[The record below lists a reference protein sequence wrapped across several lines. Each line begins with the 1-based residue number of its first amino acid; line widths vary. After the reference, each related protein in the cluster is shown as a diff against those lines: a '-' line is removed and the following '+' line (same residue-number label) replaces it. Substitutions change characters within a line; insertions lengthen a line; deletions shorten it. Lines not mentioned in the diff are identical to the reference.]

1 MSSSLDKKLDKE
13 EKKKNSPKSSLK
25 ASLRV
30 EDDEQSVR
38 QLRSLKPPP
47 RTADSIDDT
56 KKRTLKSKKHSSAP
70 ELELEEPSLEVAA
83 AESEATWQQPPLE
96 SSEYSRRRSNR
107 NVNSCGN
114 DNNDNQSKSPS
125 PRPRR
130 VGRRNKD
137 RGDPHSPT
145 KKKRRPVKSWSS
157 LRDAVENHCSSNID
171 ITAHENNTEQQ
182 TQRQDP
188 APSLPNTESR
198 TPHKPSIETSGF
210 LVNKTTEQGKTT
222 ATSSTTT
229 DARNQKDLMHPEKV
243 RTREEQISSPLV
255 KENGINK
262 DDGGQS
268 SEMKPSASPGA
279 FHVSPSG
286 GDSNN
291 NGDAG
296 LDEEMGEKDGV
307 TTAHVAPVAAAP
319 VEQRR
324 DTGPEKQQKQKRSSL
339 PALSNVGTS
348 IPIAAEVVPDQDELE
363 RRMEEEMQERLKRE
377 VEKRLQQER
386 ERQVFAEAVY
396 VEEGSKRSRS
406 GENPSVDESSTAAG
420 QKRKKMIIIGGVIIG
435 VVVLLAAVIGGIVS
449 NKNKYADSTKT
460 PTIETTDRYKAMVDT
475 IGTLVA
481 SDPTVFFTDME
492 SPQYKAMD
500 WISNED
506 SWVSPDRTP
515 DMLVDRYSLAVLYF
529 STGGP
534 KWKQQF
540 TFLQPTSICTWND
553 GSSIWASNASWF
565 EGAGIYCGSD
575 EVVQEIWLGS
585 TKAAGSLPTELGLF
599 SHLTAFQMFDSFLTG
614 TLPTEI
620 FSIHNL
626 TLFDIVYGQGVA
638 GSIPSEIGLATNL
651 EILQLGGN
659 GFDGL
664 IPEELYQLTL
674 LTHLDLF
681 ECAFSGP
688 MSTSIAKLSNLN
700 SLDLSVNRFLGSL
713 PEELYTLTQLTT
725 LLLFSNL
732 FTGNLSPEIGN
743 MSEKLSEFD
752 FGDNTFGG
760 TLPTE
765 LGYLQNL
772 NKIWLEDNQFT
783 GTVPSEI
790 GSLPFLET
798 FSIFDN
804 PGIGGQFP
812 TSFRTGGKLSDVR
825 LQNTNVWGVEE
836 AFCSRDYPIDNLSAD
851 CLVQVEC
858 TCCTMCCVDG
868 RQCRGMR

>member
-1 MSSSLDKKLDKE
+1 MSSSLDKKLDR
-13 EKKKNSPKSSLK
+13 EKKKSPKSSLK

-38 QLRSLKPPP
+38 QLQSLKPPP
-47 RTADSIDDT
+47 RTTDCIDDT
-56 KKRTLKSKKHSSAP
+56 KKITPKSKKHSSAP
-70 ELELEEPSLEVAA
+70 ELELEKPSPEIAA
-83 AESEATWQQPPLE
+83 TESEAAWQQPPLE
-96 SSEYSRRRSNR
+96 SSESSRRRSNR
-107 NVNSCGN
+107 NVNSCVN

-130 VGRRNKD
+130 VGRRSKD
-137 RGDPHSPT
+137 RGDPDSPT

-157 LRDAVENHCSSNID
+157 LRDAMENHCNSTSD
-171 ITAHENNTEQQ
+171 ITAHENNSEQQ

-188 APSLPNTESR
+188 APSPPNTESR
-198 TPHKPSIETSGF
+198 TPHKPSIETSRC
-210 LVNKTTEQGKTT
+210 LVNETTEQGKTT
-222 ATSSTTT
+222 ATSTTT
-229 DARNQKDLMHPEKV
+229 DARNQKDSMHPENV
-243 RTREEQISSPLV
+243 RMREEQISSPLMG
-255 KENGINK
+255 ENGINK
-262 DDGGQS
+262 DDGDQS

-296 LDEEMGEKDGV
+296 LDEKMGEKVGV
-307 TTAHVAPVAAAP
+307 TTAHVAPVFAAP

-324 DTGPEKQQKQKRSSL
+324 DNGPEKQQRQKRSSL

-363 RRMEEEMQERLKRE
+363 RRMEEEMQERLRRE

-406 GENPSVDESSTAAG
+406 GENPSVDESLTAAA
-420 QKRKKMIIIGGVIIG
+420 QKRKKVIIIGGVIIG
-435 VVVLLAAVIGGIVS
+435 VVVLLAAIIGGIVS
-449 NKNKYADSTKT
+449 NKNKNADSTKA

-481 SDPTVFFTDME
+481 SDPTIFFTDME
-492 SPQYKAMD
+492 SPQYKAMN

-506 SWVSPDRTP
+506 SWISPDRTP
-515 DMLVDRYSLAVLYF
+515 EMLVDRYSLAVLYF

-540 TFLQPTSICTWND
+540 TFLQPTSICTWNG
-553 GSSIWASNASWF
+553 GSSVWASNASWF

-575 EVVQEIWLGS
+575 EVVQEIWLG
-585 TKAAGSLPTELGLF
+585 
-599 SHLTAFQMFDSFLTG
+599 

-626 TLFDIVYGQGVA
+626 TLFDIVYAQGVA
-638 GSIPSEIGLATNL
+638 GSIPTEIGLATNL

-688 MSTSIAKLSNLN
+688 ISTSIAKLSNLN

-732 FTGNLSPEIGN
+732 FTGNISPEIGN
-743 MSEKLSEFD
+743 MSEKLGEFD
-752 FGDNTFGG
+752 FGDNTFDG

-765 LGYLQNL
+765 LGNLQNL
-772 NKIWLEDNQFT
+772 YAIWLEDNQFT

-804 PGIGGQFP
+804 PGLGGQFP
-812 TSFRTGGKLSDVR
+812 TSFQTGGKLSDVR
-825 LQNTNVWGVEE
+825 LQNTNVWGVEQ
-836 AFCSRDYPIDNLSAD
+836 AFCSRDYPIDNLTAD

-868 RQCRGMR
+868 RQCRGM